1 MAVDRVQMIRQR
13 LTAALAPS
21 KLEIRD
27 DSARHAGHP
36 GARSGGG
43 HFSVYVVSERFT
55 GKSLL
60 ERHRAVYEA
69 MGDAMR
75 SDIHALSIQARTPQ
89 EELAGC

>member
-1 MAVDRVQMIRQR
+1 MAEDRVKMIRQR
-13 LTAALAPS
+13 LTAALAPVR
-21 KLEIRD
+21 LEIRD

-36 GARSGGG
+36 GARAGGG
-43 HFSVYVVSERFT
+43 HFTVYIVSERFA

-75 SDIHALSIQARTPQ
+75 SEIHALSIQALTP
-89 EELAGC
+89 EEETKP

>member
-1 MAVDRVQMIRQR
+1 MAEDRVKMIRQR
-13 LTAALAPS
+13 LTAALAPGR
-21 KLEIRD
+21 LEIRD

-36 GARSGGG
+36 GARAGGG
-43 HFSVYVVSERFT
+43 HFAVYIVSECFA

-75 SDIHALSIQARTPQ
+75 SDIHALSIQALTP
-89 EELAGC
+89 EEETKP

>member
-1 MAVDRVQMIRQR
+1 MAEDRVKMIRQR
-13 LTAALAPS
+13 LTAALAPGR
-21 KLEIRD
+21 LEIRD

-36 GARSGGG
+36 GARAGGG
-43 HFSVYVVSERFT
+43 HFAVYIVSERFA

-75 SDIHALSIQARTPQ
+75 SDIHALSIQAVTP
-89 EELAGC
+89 EEETKP